1 METTAGRLKHLHT
14 LKPHYP
20 STHMAPHTPRNERV
34 KRAHTDLHTPRGG
47 WDSGGSSQESI
58 CLDSTVETPKENH
71 EQSSCL
77 NLHRLERP
85 KDLER
90 DFKKPHSL
98 QTGWCE
104 TPKLTKKDA
113 SLRRRLLLSKSAT
126 DGKTSGSKTPGCR
139 DSDTHGYMGSMS
151 FDSPDMSPTG
161 PLSYSTLKTE
171 AMALSCRKRRLL
183 FSQVVTSTL
192 ESGRSGVT
200 SPLLREGGFLSEPDL
215 NESIISGLLVPEMPE
230 TPQGS
235 NYVPSAK
242 ENFQTPINCLAANL
256 CESLSVLSTPS
267 CTPISKL
274 DTSASEDSGF
284 SSLGLD
290 KSQDYSID
298 EVSFQDVVLPSAS
311 HSREK
316 RRSRLDR
323 QRRLST
329 LREGGSQSEEEHRAQ
344 QVETQRLKDEEVF
357 LEATP
362 VGAARVKLQD
372 LSLTPAL
379 QMVHAMSWRSKRI
392 LSQNNSL
399 EKLLRVS
406 TLDEP
411 IRTTL
416 PLSGLIGRKM
426 GLGKLDILT
435 ELSKRNLH
443 HLLAVILKL
452 LSPQDIYICGQV
464 SHSWDVIILQDKKA
478 CRRRKMYEKEM
489 KVALEMGSAAHV
501 PDAETRLNLAC
512 RSALSSVQAQA
523 KTPSSLTRTPAARWP
538 HTPLQHLTPHSSTK
552 RQEFL
557 QVAKTLFSDECLKQ
571 CPRCQHPAR
580 CHAVR
585 GEGICSWSDCLFH
598 FCTSCLCSYHGSK
611 DCAHLS
617 TKRRSRKDVLPG
629 SAQSKRNVRR
639 L

>member
-47 WDSGGSSQESI
+47 WDSGGSSQE
-58 CLDSTVETPKENH
+58 
-71 EQSSCL
+71 
-77 NLHRLERP
+77 
-85 KDLER
+85 

-215 NESIISGLLVPEMPE
+215 NESIISGLLVPE
-230 TPQGS
+230 
-235 NYVPSAK
+235 
-242 ENFQTPINCLAANL
+242 I
-256 CESLSVLSTPS
+256 LSVLSTPS

-523 KTPSSLTRTPAARWP
+523 KTPSSLTRTP
-538 HTPLQHLTPHSSTK
+538 
-552 RQEFL
+552 
-557 QVAKTLFSDECLKQ
+557 VAKTLFSDECLKQ